1 MGEEKEFKIKT
12 SLWNENLENQVK
24 NIELSCQKY
33 TWLTTYMASNISFK
47 YNVLMY
53 MAIVIGPIAGILSSF
68 SEKNNDI
75 TMLVTIFSFINGVLS
90 AVIKFGNFEERS
102 LKLKNIAVK
111 YSSLSG
117 NINRQLS
124 LSPNDRVNSGNYLEW
139 ISSYYDQ
146 LFSETP
152 LIGDEYIEK
161 WKKYSSE
168 NNIEPPKTPNTDV
181 KIKIEETASVFLDAK
196 MKYELGRLNSHE

>member
-24 NIELSCQKY
+24 NIGLSCEKY
-33 TWLTTYMASNISFK
+33 TWLTTCLASNISFN
-47 YNVLMY
+47 YNILMY
-53 MAIVIGPIAGILSSF
+53 TAIVIGPIAGILSSF
-68 SEKNNDI
+68 SEKNSDI
-75 TMLVTIFSFINGVLS
+75 TILVTVFSFINGVLS
-90 AVIKFGNFEERS
+90 AVIKFSNFEERS

-111 YSSLSG
+111 YLSLSG

-139 ISSYYDQ
+139 ISNYYDQ
-146 LFSETP
+146 LISETP

-168 NNIEPPKTPNTDV
+168 NNIEPPKTDV
-181 KIKIEETASVFLDAK
+181 KIKIEPTSIFLDTK

>member
-12 SLWNENLENQVK
+12 SLWNENIENQVK
-24 NIELSCQKY
+24 NIGLSCEKY
-33 TWLTTYMASNISFK
+33 TWLTTYLASNISFN
-47 YNVLMY
+47 YNILMY

-68 SEKNNDI
+68 SEKNSDI
-75 TMLVTIFSFINGVLS
+75 TILVTIFSFINGVLS
-90 AVIKFGNFEERS
+90 AVIKFSNFEERS

-111 YSSLSG
+111 YLSLSG

-124 LSPNDRVNSGNYLEW
+124 LSPNDRVHSGNYLEW
-139 ISSYYDQ
+139 ISNYYDQ
-146 LFSETP
+146 LISETP

-181 KIKIEETASVFLDAK
+181 KIKIEPTSVFLDTK